1 MSIAQP
7 LQNGR
12 NAILRKAS
20 RVSKSSQ
27 AEAGKLVFPP
37 LLPQQAKDQ
46 IDLLL
51 RQSPR
56 QHGIKRTRWR
66 LQDVGRAL
74 SWLNG
79 YSDAGIHKVLKRLGF
94 SRKAARGFIRS
105 PDPHY
110 HDKWRA
116 ILQAFQEAV
125 SQPEKVVLLLI
136 DELTYYRRPSE
147 APAYYRQGKSQP
159 KARKA
164 NRPNTRTRV
173 AAALN
178 AITGQ
183 VIYIQRSKIGKQA
196 LIPFYA
202 QMRAAYPHAE
212 KIYLVQD
219 NWSPHKLP
227 EVMQTLQANRLTA
240 LFFPTYA
247 SWLNP
252 IEKLWRWL
260 RQEVIHMHN
269 LANDL
274 ETLRSQVIEFLDQFA
289 LGSDPLLHYVGLL
302 SD

>member
-1 MSIAQP
+1 M
-7 LQNGR
+7 
-12 NAILRKAS
+12 
-20 RVSKSSQ
+20 
-27 AEAGKLVFPP
+27 
-37 LLPQQAKDQ
+37 
-46 IDLLL
+46 L

-56 QHGIKRTRWR
+56 EYGIPRTRWR

-74 SWLNG
+74 TWLNG
-79 YSDAGIHKVLKRLGF
+79 YSDAGIYQVLKRLGF

-105 PDPHY
+105 PDPDY
-110 HDKWRA
+110 ASKWRA
-116 ILQAFQEAV
+116 ILQAFWEAANH
-125 SQPEKVVLLLI
+125 PERVIFLLI

-147 APAYYRQGKSQP
+147 ARAYYRQGKSQP

-183 VIYIQRSKIGKQA
+183 VIYIQRSKIGKEA

-202 QMRAAYPHAE
+202 QMRAAYPQAD
-212 KIYLVQD
+212 KIYLAQD
-219 NWSPHKLP
+219 NWSTHKLP
-227 EVMQTLQANRLTA
+227 QVMHTLQANRLTA

-260 RQEVIHMHN
+260 RQDVIHMHQY
-269 LANDL
+269 AYDL
-274 ETLRSQVIEFLDQFA
+274 ETLREQVIDFLDQFA
-289 LGSDPLLHYVGLL
+289 NGSEALLRYVGLL
-302 SD
+302 SN